1 MMRRVRAR
9 ASFPILIATFWLL
22 TACQGVSPVVDTLT
36 VALPWRAPL
45 LTKLQGGYEYLAVS
59 LNGRSTLMA
68 LGERK
73 DTPGSRGVERHEYWY
88 SAQNEMLHTVNG
100 RIHRAVGFT
109 VEWRGQRSS
118 PPAWT
123 DPKEFGREVHWIRVL
138 DVMPGY
144 RYGQTDHLFTKNT
157 SAPTDAP
164 KGVSADAAWFEDAV
178 VSTTEANQQW
188 DFRQRFA
195 VLNGQVV
202 YSEQC
207 LSPKICLSLRP
218 LSLEETP

>member
-1 MMRRVRAR
+1 M
-9 ASFPILIATFWLL
+9 
-22 TACQGVSPVVDTLT
+22 DTLT
-36 VALPWRAPL
+36 VASPWGMTPPIR
-45 LTKLQGGYEYLAVS
+45 LQNGFEYLAVA
-59 LNGRSTLMA
+59 LNGRTTIMA
-68 LGERK
+68 LGDRK
-73 DTPGSRGVERHEYWY
+73 DIPGSKGVERHEYWY

-100 RIHRAVGFT
+100 RIYRAAGFT

-123 DPKEFGREVHWIRVL
+123 DPKESGREVHWIRVL

-144 RYGQTDHLFTKNT
+144 RYGQTDHLFTKST

-164 KGVSADAAWFEDAV
+164 KAVSANAAWFEDAV

-195 VLNGQVV
+195 VLNGLVV

-207 LSPKICLSLRP
+207 LSPKICLGLRP
-218 LSLEETP
+218 LPLKETP